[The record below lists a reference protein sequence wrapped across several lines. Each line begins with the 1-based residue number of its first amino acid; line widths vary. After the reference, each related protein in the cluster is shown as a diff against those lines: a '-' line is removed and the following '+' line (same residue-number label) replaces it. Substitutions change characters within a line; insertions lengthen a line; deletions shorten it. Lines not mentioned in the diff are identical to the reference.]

1 MKILSK
7 NKFANFHYEILEK
20 YEAGIMLSGP
30 EVKAVKNGQISLKGS
45 YVSIDPKNEVW
56 LINSYILP
64 YQPAKSQQANYD
76 PARPKKLLLNKKEI
90 NALIGKGKQKGL
102 TIIPLAVYTKKR
114 LIKVEIAL
122 VKGKS
127 KIDKRATIKKR
138 EVNREI
144 QRTLK
149 SS

>member
-1 MKILSK
+1 MKILHQ
-7 NKFANFHYEILEK
+7 NKFANFNYEILEK
-20 YEAGIMLSGP
+20 YEAGIVLSGP
-30 EVKAVKNGQISLKGS
+30 EVKSVKKGQLSLKGS
-45 YVSIDPKNEVW
+45 YVSIDPQNEVW
-56 LINSYILP
+56 LVGSYVTP
-64 YQPAKSQQANYD
+64 YAPAKGQQAHYD

-90 NALIGKGKQKGL
+90 SSLIGLGKQKGL
-102 TIIPLAVYTKKR
+102 TIIPLSVYTKKR

-127 KIDKRATIKKR
+127 KIDKRETIKKR

-149 SS
+149 R